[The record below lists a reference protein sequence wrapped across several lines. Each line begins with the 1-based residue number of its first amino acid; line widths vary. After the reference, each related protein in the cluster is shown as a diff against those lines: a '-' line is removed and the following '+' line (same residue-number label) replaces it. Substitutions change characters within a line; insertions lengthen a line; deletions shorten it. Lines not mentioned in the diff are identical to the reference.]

1 MNNEDMKIED
11 MLRHYKLPSPPIE
24 LKNRIFQPK
33 QNPGNL
39 NRLAIAAS
47 IFIVVGI
54 SLIWQVWSKSSE
66 TVINS
71 TRLAQI
77 EQSIVRAGEAA
88 QLLAV
93 ADFLESQSVGKDHA
107 QKIYYEVAHS
117 FPDSNAGIQAQ
128 LRLKSN

>member
-11 MLRHYKLPSPPIE
+11 IIRHYKLPSPPIE

-33 QNPGNL
+33 QKQW
-39 NRLAIAAS
+39 NRNWLAIAAS
-47 IFIVVGI
+47 IFIVIGV
-54 SLIWQVWSKSSE
+54 SLIWQILKPND

-71 TRLAQI
+71 AKLAQI

-93 ADFLESQSVGKDHA
+93 ADFFESRSVGKDHA

-117 FPDSNAGIQAQ
+117 FPDLNAGIQAQ
-128 LRLKSN
+128 LRLKSY